1 MKNPVLIKGN
11 KYGISLALSS
21 DLEFSELLSLIGQKF
36 QESAR
41 FFDTKQQVAIS
52 FEGRILSN
60 EEMQAILQVIKESC
74 DLDIAYIIDNSEE
87 TMQQFQTAIAICVQE
102 QQKWQEEAEK
112 NNREQEIEH
121 TEQVQEITNSFMQNC
136 DDGRFYKGT
145 LRSGQAIH
153 SDTSIIVIGD
163 VNPGASVIAKGN
175 IIVLGCLKGT
185 AHAGCDGNT
194 KSFVAALDM
203 IPMQIRIGNVIAR
216 SPDSSRTKKGLFR
229 REPEAEAKIA
239 YVEGE
244 NIYIEP
250 ISRTVLSEV
259 I

>member
-21 DLEFSELLSLIGQKF
+21 DLEFSELLELIGQKF
-36 QESAR
+36 KESAR
-41 FFDTKQQVAIS
+41 FFDTKHQIAIS
-52 FEGRILSN
+52 FEGRTLSN
-60 EEMQAILQVIKESC
+60 EEIQEILRVIKESC
-74 DLDIAYIIDNSEE
+74 DLDIAYIIDSSEE
-87 TMQQFQTAIAICVQE
+87 TVEKFQTAIAISLQE
-102 QQKWQEEAEK
+102 QQQKEEAE
-112 NNREQEIEH
+112 EQPL
-121 TEQVQEITNSFMQNC
+121 TVKEQQQEVVNSLVQNY

-145 LRSGQAIH
+145 LRSGQALH
-153 SDTSIIVIGD
+153 SDASIIVIGD
-163 VNPGASVIAKGN
+163 VNPGASITAKGN

-185 AHAGCDGNT
+185 AFAGCDGNS
-194 KSFVAALDM
+194 KSFVVALDM

-216 SPDSSRTKKGLFR
+216 APDTSRPKKGFFK

-239 YVEGE
+239 YVEGT

-250 ISRTVLSEV
+250 ISKTVLSEV

>member
-21 DLEFSELLSLIGQKF
+21 DIEFVDLLEYIGQKF
-36 QESAR
+36 KESAR
-41 FFDTKQQVAIS
+41 FFDTKQQIAIS
-52 FEGRILSN
+52 FEGRTLSN
-60 EEMQAILQVIKESC
+60 EEIQEILQVIKENC
-74 DLDIAYIIDNSEE
+74 DLEIAYIIDNSTE
-87 TMQQFQTAIAICVQE
+87 TMEQFQTAIAICLQE
-102 QQKWQEEAEK
+102 QQQREQMQEEVEAVEET
-112 NNREQEIEH
+112 NH
-121 TEQVQEITNSFMQNC
+121 QVQEITNSFMRNC

-153 SDTSIIVIGD
+153 SDPSIIVVGD
-163 VNPGASVIAKGN
+163 VNPGASIIPKGN
-175 IIVLGCLKGT
+175 IIVLGSIKGT
-185 AHAGCDGNT
+185 AHAGCNGST

-203 IPMQIRIGNVIAR
+203 NPMQIRIGNVIAR
-216 SPDSSRTKKGLFR
+216 SPDANRTKKGLFR
-229 REPEAEAKIA
+229 REPDAEAKIA

-250 ISRTVLSEV
+250 ISKTVLSEV